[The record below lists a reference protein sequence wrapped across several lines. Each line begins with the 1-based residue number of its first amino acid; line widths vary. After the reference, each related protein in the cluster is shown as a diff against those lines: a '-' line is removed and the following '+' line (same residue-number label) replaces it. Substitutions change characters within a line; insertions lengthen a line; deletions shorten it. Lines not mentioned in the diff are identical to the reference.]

1 MNLTTIS
8 QRGNRAATVRERA
21 GPHHTRLIDGAARS
35 LTLAALLLFVP
46 LWCSLA
52 AAQSRAEKE
61 ERAIALIEENRF
73 AQARAILE
81 ALLADDSSDAR
92 VEAYLAAA
100 ELHSGEAEAAI
111 ARLRRLLERD
121 PENADLHVLLGQAY
135 MENRDWTP
143 AEQEWRAV
151 LEKRLNSEEA
161 HTQLARTLLQLGR
174 FQEGLREAA
183 RATEINPRRSDAHAL
198 QGNIL
203 ASLGRMEEAVTEW
216 NRALAGDPN
225 NSAALA
231 GLAVYLRS
239 WQPDLALEY
248 AGRAVELSQWNAVGP
263 IRILSLVRRS
273 RHEYAQARQVVEKA
287 LRKFPDD
294 LLLTGELRLINSD
307 EQAARGPAGQPQTK
321 KPPDQSAPLGDVA
334 RYYREQQEAKQ
345 QSEGAKKNPPK

>member
-1 MNLTTIS
+1 MFFTTK
-8 QRGNRAATVRERA
+8 
-21 GPHHTRLIDGAARS
+21 ARRTQGS
-35 LTLAALLLFVP
+35 RSFILVCFVLVVS

-52 AAQSRAEKE
+52 QAQSRAEKE
-61 ERAIALIEENRF
+61 ERAIALVEENRF

-81 ALLADDSSDAR
+81 ALLADNPSDAR

-111 ARLRRLLERD
+111 ARVRRLLERD

-135 MENRDWTP
+135 MESRDWTP
-143 AEQEWRAV
+143 AEKEWRVV

-203 ASLGRMEEAVTEW
+203 ASLGRMEEAVTAW

-273 RHEYAQARQVVEKA
+273 RHEYAQARQVIEKA

-294 LLLTGELRLINSD
+294 LLLAGELRLISGE
-307 EQAARGPAGQPQTK
+307 EQAARGPAKTAPPAGQPETK
-321 KPPDQSAPLGDVA
+321 QAPEQSAPLGDVA

>member
-1 MNLTTIS
+1 MFFTTKARRA
-8 QRGNRAATVRERA
+8 QRAQSFILVCFV
-21 GPHHTRLIDGAARS
+21 
-35 LTLAALLLFVP
+35 LFVP
-46 LWCSLA
+46 LWCSSA
-52 AAQSRAEKE
+52 PAQSRAEKE

-73 AQARAILE
+73 AEARAILE
-81 ALLADDSSDAR
+81 ALLADDPSDAR
-92 VEAYLAAA
+92 LEAYLAAA

-111 ARLRRLLERD
+111 TRVRGLLERD
-121 PENADLHVLLGQAY
+121 PEDADLHVLLGQAY
-135 MENRDWTP
+135 MENRDWAL
-143 AEQEWRAV
+143 AEKEWRAV
-151 LEKRLNSEEA
+151 LQKRLNSEEA

-203 ASLGRMEEAVTEW
+203 ASLGRMEEAVNEW
-216 NRALAGDPN
+216 NRALASDPN

-239 WQPDLALEY
+239 WQPDVALEY
-248 AGRAVELSQWNAVGP
+248 ARRAVELSQWNAAGP
-263 IRILSLVRRS
+263 IRILSLVHRS
-273 RHEYAQARQVVEKA
+273 RQEYAQAHQVIEKA

-294 LLLTGELRLINSD
+294 LLLAGELRLISGE
-307 EQAARGPAGQPQTK
+307 EQAARGPAKTAPAAGEPQAK
-321 KPPDQSAPLGDVA
+321 KPPDQSVPLGDVA